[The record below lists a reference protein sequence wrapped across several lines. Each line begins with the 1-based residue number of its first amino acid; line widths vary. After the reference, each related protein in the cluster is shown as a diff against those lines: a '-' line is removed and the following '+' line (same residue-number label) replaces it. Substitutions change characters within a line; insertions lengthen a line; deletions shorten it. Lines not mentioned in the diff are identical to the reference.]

1 MPNIFAIL
9 ALKSFQFLAHISC
22 VTPHGKLR
30 SVLCFFFWD
39 GMQNS
44 FFDWLHVVVNNQ
56 GKQNAFDWCLAYMK
70 RKELFCRFCR
80 QCLVSGMGVSSGC
93 AHIFFLVNPKVF
105 RAIISITVMHK
116 LRTIEFRNDRPDS
129 TFEWND
135 TPLEVLENKIKSEK
149 VFNHCIFA

>member
-1 MPNIFAIL
+1 MPNIFAMFGFEKFSIFCRYL
-9 ALKSFQFLAHISC
+9 
-22 VTPHGKLR
+22 
-30 SVLCFFFWD
+30 LCHTVWQTAQRTLYFVSYFGN

-44 FFDWLHVVVNNQ
+44 FFDWLHVVVNNH

-70 RKELFCRFCR
+70 RKEHFCRFCR

-116 LRTIEFRNDRPDS
+116 LRTIESKNDRPDS

-135 TPLEVLENKIKSEK
+135 PPLKFLRTR
-149 VFNHCIFA
+149 